1 MSYQWLLMLNL
12 DSPGDEVDHDIVLT
26 LNNYPLSKINILKIA
41 NTESINDEVRQI
53 QMIYCK

>member
-1 MSYQWLLMLNL
+1 MLNL

-41 NTESINDEVRQI
+41 NIESINDEVRQI

>member
-1 MSYQWLLMLNL
+1 MLNL
-12 DSPGDEVDHDIVLT
+12 DSPGDEVDHDIVLI

-53 QMIYCK
+53 QMMYCK